1 MSLHKPREISIEVF
15 IVSISPTVHVVRINN
30 RYSNL
35 EAVWVHRGQD
45 VDPRGFL
52 LQTSFVLLQ

>member
-15 IVSISPTVHVVRINN
+15 IVSISATVHVVRINN

-45 VDPRGFL
+45 VDPGGFL